1 MLYNPEEFE
10 ILWNALKLSLRYE
23 KKKTLKLKCK
33 IPKVKLQHPATS
45 QEI

>member
-23 KKKTLKLKCK
+23 KKTLKLKCK

-45 QEI
+45 LEI